1 MLQCLRVKVGM
12 ITHERLDRHLH
23 TDWSRE
29 GNLSSRPKSLIRQRA
44 GVGSHNATLVP
55 TLPAPAHRAEHSC
68 VQSCTLQKRPRQ
80 EPVPKCSRL
89 ALPRPSSCPPRSLVH
104 QRPCDWFES
113 TSRAD
118 NLLRSNGPAT
128 GARLTAKVCAETC
141 LWLVVAV
148 QVGRFRAR
156 FCEPLQAREHAC
168 AERGWAWNLLE
179 LLQCHLR
186 DKKIGESLA
195 LSA

>member
-12 ITHERLDRHLH
+12 IAHERLDRHLH
-23 TDWSRE
+23 TDWSRV
-29 GNLSSRPKSLIRQRA
+29 GNLSSRPKSLIRQRS

-55 TLPAPAHRAEHSC
+55 TLPAPAHRAERSC
-68 VQSCTLQKRPRQ
+68 VQSCTLQKHPRQ
-80 EPVPKCSRL
+80 EAVPKCSRLALPPGRAAPGTRPRRTACHRL

-141 LWLVVAV
+141 LWLGIPSCGSASWQIPGTVLRATSSS
-148 QVGRFRAR
+148 RAR
-156 FCEPLQAREHAC
+156 LC
-168 AERGWAWNLLE
+168 
-179 LLQCHLR
+179 
-186 DKKIGESLA
+186 
-195 LSA
+195 